1 MKTYSLML
9 AALFTAIACHS
20 QPVTWHT
27 PPGQPPPQM
36 GQSPAAAPARDPVNY
51 LIRVEWTE
59 PKGDPKSLEVLT
71 AEGNFE
77 LDTLQKASVKIND
90 TDIPVTLRFNGTL
103 NEINENKGRLQF
115 YLGRTVPYVT
125 GTGGV
130 PGAISS
136 YSQMNVG
143 LQSAFIVT
151 YGKPVVVQ
159 SDENGDISVLV
170 KRIEN

>member
-20 QPVTWHT
+20 QPVTWQT
-27 PPGQPPPQM
+27 PPPPQPQP
-36 GQSPAAAPARDPVNY
+36 GPPPAAAPAKDPVNY

-71 AEGNFE
+71 TEGNFE
-77 LDTLQKASVKIND
+77 LDTLQKATVKINNS
-90 TDIPVTLRFNGTL
+90 DIPTTLKFNGTIK
-103 NEINENKGRLQF
+103 EINENKGRLQF

>member
-20 QPVTWHT
+20 QPVTWQT
-27 PPGQPPPQM
+27 PPRVGQPA
-36 GQSPAAAPARDPVNY
+36 AAAPARDPVNY

-71 AEGNFE
+71 TEGSFE
-77 LDTLQKASVKIND
+77 LNTLQKASVKINN
-90 TDIPVTLRFNGTL
+90 TDLPVTLKFNGTL
-103 NEINENKGRLQF
+103 NEINEDKGRLQLF
-115 YLGRTVPYVT
+115 LGRNVPYVT
-125 GTGGV
+125 STGGG

-136 YSQMNVG
+136 YSQTSVG
-143 LQSAFIVT
+143 LESTFIVT

>member
-20 QPVTWHT
+20 QPLTWQT
-27 PPGQPPPQM
+27 PPGPPPPPM
-36 GQSPAAAPARDPVNY
+36 GQPAAAAPARNPVNY

-71 AEGNFE
+71 TEGSFE
-77 LDTLQKASVKIND
+77 LDTLQKATVKINNS
-90 TDIPVTLRFNGTL
+90 DIPTTLKFNGTI

-125 GTGGV
+125 GAGGG
-130 PGAISS
+130 PGAMST

-143 LQSAFIVT
+143 IESTFIVT

>member
-9 AALFTAIACHS
+9 AALFVAIACQS
-20 QPVTWHT
+20 QPLTLQT
-27 PPGQPPPQM
+27 PPPGT
-36 GQSPAAAPARDPVNY
+36 APAKDPVNY

-71 AEGNFE
+71 TEGNFE
-77 LDTLQKASVKIND
+77 LDTLQKATVKINNS
-90 TDIPVTLRFNGTL
+90 DIPTTLKFNGTIK
-103 NEINENKGRLQF
+103 EINENKGRLQF

-125 GTGGV
+125 STFGSG
-130 PGAISS
+130 PGANAS
-136 YSQMNVG
+136 YSQMSVG
-143 LQSAFIVT
+143 IESTFIVT

-159 SDENGDISVLV
+159 SDENGDISVIV